1 MQSRRVWAEIDLDS
15 ITRNLNRLRF
25 QAGPD
30 RRIMAIV
37 KANAYGHGAVP
48 VAWHLATH
56 GVDALGVGDSQEAIE
71 LRDAGISIPIVVL
84 GAIVP
89 GEMGAVVSHDIE
101 VTVHS
106 GERVRLLEREARRAN
121 RQVAV
126 HLKVDTG
133 MGRLGC
139 SPTRAAEIA
148 GVIDQSEFLRFVGL
162 CTHFSSV
169 GAEPDPFTQQ
179 QVTLFEN
186 VCRSIADTGV
196 ALPARHASASA
207 AVLTRVASHL
217 DMIRPGLGLYGIAPE
232 PELAEGLSPALTLKT
247 QVIFLK
253 DLPAGAP
260 VGYAREHVTS
270 RATRIATLP
279 VGYNDG
285 YPWRLK
291 DRGEVLLRGHRAPVV
306 GRVSM
311 DYLMVDVGQ
320 IPGVSVGD
328 EVTLLGTSGDRT
340 ISAFELAER
349 AGTIPY
355 EILTRLGKRVARVY
369 RASRDDEELASN
381 GAAERGFAVVRR
393 PQSAASELGPQAPR
407 RDA

>member
-1 MQSRRVWAEIDLDS
+1 MQPRRVWAEIDLDS
-15 ITRNLNRLRF
+15 ITHNLNRLRLH
-25 QAGPD
+25 AGSGSDGVP

-48 VAWHLATH
+48 IAWHLASQ
-56 GVDALGVGDSQEAIE
+56 GVDMLGVGDSQEAIE
-71 LRDAGISIPIVVL
+71 LREAGISIPIVVL

-89 GEMGAVVSHDIE
+89 GEMAAVVAHSIE

-121 RQVAV
+121 RSVPV

-139 SPTRAAEIA
+139 TPARAPDIA
-148 GVIDQSEFLRFVGL
+148 QLIHQSEFLHFVGL

-169 GAEPDPFTQQ
+169 GPEPNAFTQQ
-179 QVTLFEN
+179 QVALFEG
-186 VCRSIADTGV
+186 VCRSIEDSEV
-196 ALPARHASASA
+196 PLPPRHASASA
-207 AVLTRVASHL
+207 AVLTRVAAHL
-217 DMIRPGLGLYGIAPE
+217 DMVRPGLALYGVAPN
-232 PELAEGLSPALTLKT
+232 PALGEGLRAALNLKT

-260 VGYAREHVTS
+260 VGYQRDHVTG
-270 RATRIATLP
+270 RPTRIATLP

-291 DRGEVLLRGHRAPVV
+291 DRGEVLIRGQRAPVV

-311 DYLMVDVGQ
+311 DYLMVDVGRV
-320 IPGVSVGD
+320 PGVSIGD
-328 EVTLLGTSGDRT
+328 EVTLLGTSGSRT

-369 RASRDDEELASN
+369 SSSRSASTPLPPKAMD
-381 GAAERGFAVVRR
+381 RGFAVVQR
-393 PQSAASELGPQAPR
+393 PETPPTPR
-407 RDA
+407 THSP

>member
-1 MQSRRVWAEIDLDS
+1 MQSRRVWAEIDLDAIS
-15 ITRNLNRLRF
+15 RNLARLRF
-25 QAGPD
+25 LAGSE
-30 RRIMAIV
+30 RRVMAIV

-48 VAWHLATH
+48 IAWHLASQ
-56 GVDALGVGDSQEAIE
+56 GVDMLGVGDSQEAIE
-71 LRDAGISIPIVVL
+71 LREAGLSIPILIL

-89 GEMGAVVSHDIE
+89 GEMGAVVAHDVE
-101 VTVHS
+101 VTAHS
-106 GERVRLLEREARRAN
+106 GERVRLLEREARRAS
-121 RQVAV
+121 RPVRV

-139 SPTRAAEIA
+139 SPARAVELAQL
-148 GVIDQSEFLRFVGL
+148 IDQSEFLEFVGL

-169 GAEPDPFTQQ
+169 GAEPDDFTQQ
-179 QVTLFEN
+179 QVALFES
-186 VCRSIADTGV
+186 VARTLQDAGI
-196 ALPARHASASA
+196 ALPPRHASASA
-207 AVLTRVASHL
+207 AALTRVAGHL
-217 DMIRPGLGLYGIAPE
+217 DMVRPGLALYGVGPD
-232 PELAEGLSPALTLKT
+232 PQLQEGLRPALELKT

-260 VGYAREHVTS
+260 VGYGREHVT
-270 RATRIATLP
+270 AQPTRVATLP

-291 DRGEVLLRGHRAPVV
+291 DRGEVLIRGRRAPVV

-311 DYLMVDVGQ
+311 DYLTIDVGQ
-320 IPGVSVGD
+320 VPGVSVGD
-328 EVTLLGTSGDRT
+328 EVTLMGTVKTADGERT

-369 RASRDDEELASN
+369 RGSRP
-381 GAAERGFAVVRR
+381 AETRAESPEIADRGFAVVRR
-393 PQSAASELGPQAPR
+393 PKSPSN
-407 RDA
+407 

>member
-1 MQSRRVWAEIDLDS
+1 MQPRRVWAEIDLDS
-15 ITRNLNRLRF
+15 ITNNLNRLRLHAG
-25 QAGPD
+25 AGPD
-30 RRIMAIV
+30 GVNRRIMAIV

-48 VAWHLATH
+48 IAWHLASQ
-56 GVDALGVGDSQEAIE
+56 GVDMLGVGDSQEAIE
-71 LRDAGISIPIVVL
+71 LREAGISIPIVVL

-89 GEMGAVVSHDIE
+89 GEMAAVVAHDIE

-121 RQVAV
+121 RSVPV

-139 SPTRAAEIA
+139 TPARAPELARLIHES
-148 GVIDQSEFLRFVGL
+148 DFLRFVGL

-169 GAEPDPFTQQ
+169 GAEPNAFTQQ
-179 QVTLFEN
+179 QVSLFEN
-186 VCRSIADTGV
+186 VCRSIAEAGV
-196 ALPARHASASA
+196 PLPPRHASASA

-217 DMIRPGLGLYGIAPE
+217 DMVRPGLALYGIAPD
-232 PELAEGLSPALTLKT
+232 PDLMEGLSPALTLKT

-260 VGYAREHVTS
+260 VGYFRDHITP
-270 RATRIATLP
+270 RPTRIATLP

-291 DRGEVLLRGHRAPVV
+291 DRGEVLVRGQRAPVV

-311 DYLMVDVGQ
+311 DYLMVDVGR
-320 IPGVSVGD
+320 IPGVSIGD
-328 EVTLLGTSGDRT
+328 EVTLLGTSGSRT

-369 RASRDDEELASN
+369 SSNRATPVQTRARIPD
-381 GAAERGFAVVRR
+381 RGFAVLKR
-393 PQSAASELGPQAPR
+393 PE
-407 RDA
+407 

>member
-1 MQSRRVWAEIDLDS
+1 MQPRRVWAEIDLDA
-15 ITRNLNRLRF
+15 ITKNLDRLRF
-25 QAGPD
+25 LAGSE
-30 RRIMAIV
+30 RRVMAIV

-48 VAWHLATH
+48 LAWHLASQ
-56 GVDALGVGDSQEAIE
+56 GVDMLGVGDSQEAIE
-71 LRDAGISIPIVVL
+71 LREAGLSIPIVVL

-89 GEMGAVVSHDIE
+89 GEMPTVVAHDIE

-121 RQVAV
+121 RCVPV

-139 SPTRAAEIA
+139 TPARAPEIA
-148 GVIDQSEFLRFVGL
+148 RLIDQSDFLRFVGL

-169 GAEPDPFTQQ
+169 DAEPNAFTQQ
-179 QVTLFEN
+179 QVSLFEN
-186 VCRSIADTGV
+186 VGRSIVEAGV
-196 ALPARHASASA
+196 ALPPRHAAASA
-207 AVLTRVASHL
+207 AALTRVAAHL
-217 DMIRPGLGLYGIAPE
+217 DLIRPGLALYGIAPD
-232 PELAEGLSPALTLKT
+232 PRLAEGLTPALELKS

-260 VGYAREHVTS
+260 VGYFREHTTS
-270 RATRIATLP
+270 RPTRVATLP

-291 DRGEVLLRGHRAPVV
+291 DRGEVLVRGRRAPVV

-311 DYLMVDVGQ
+311 DYLTVDVGRV
-320 IPGVSVGD
+320 PGVSVGD
-328 EVTLLGTSGDRT
+328 EVTLIGRSGERN
-340 ISAFELAER
+340 ISAVELAER

-369 RASRDDEELASN
+369 RGGRPDSRSEAD
-381 GAAERGFAVVRR
+381 GGRIGQRGFAVVKR
-393 PQSAASELGPQAPR
+393 PT
-407 RDA
+407 RD

>member
-1 MQSRRVWAEIDLDS
+1 MQSRRVWAEVDLDAIS
-15 ITRNLNRLRF
+15 RNLQRLRF
-25 QAGPD
+25 LAGSN
-30 RRIMAIV
+30 RRVMAIV

-48 VAWHLATH
+48 VAWHLASQ
-56 GVDALGVGDSQEAIE
+56 GVDMLGVGDSQEAIE
-71 LRDAGISIPIVVL
+71 LRHAGISIPIVIL

-89 GEMGAVVSHDIE
+89 GEMTAVVAHDVE

-121 RQVAV
+121 RRVRV

-139 SPTRAAEIA
+139 SPGRAAELAAI
-148 GVIDQSEFLRFVGL
+148 IDQSEFLDFVGL

-169 GAEPDPFTQQ
+169 GAQPDEFTQG
-179 QVTLFEN
+179 QVALFES
-186 VCRSIADTGV
+186 VSRSIAEAGV
-196 ALPARHASASA
+196 PLPARHASASA
-207 AVLTRVASHL
+207 AALTRVASHL
-217 DMIRPGLGLYGIAPE
+217 DMIRPGLALYGVGPDPA
-232 PELAEGLSPALTLKT
+232 LQEGLAPALALKT

-260 VGYAREHVTS
+260 VGYGREHTTS
-270 RATRIATLP
+270 QATRIATLP

-291 DRGEVLLRGHRAPVV
+291 DRGEVLLHGKRAPVI

-311 DYLMVDVGQ
+311 DYLSVDVGRV
-320 IPGVSVGD
+320 PGACVGD

-349 AGTIPY
+349 SGTIPY
-355 EILTRLGKRVARVY
+355 EILTRIGKRVVRVY
-369 RASRDDEELASN
+369 RSSRPVADRENSLQD
-381 GAAERGFAVVRR
+381 RGFAVVRR
-393 PQSAASELGPQAPR
+393 P
-407 RDA
+407 D

>member
-1 MQSRRVWAEIDLDS
+1 MQPRRVWAEIDLDS

-25 QAGPD
+25 QAGPG

-48 VAWHLATH
+48 IAWHLASQ

-71 LRDAGISIPIVVL
+71 LRQAGISIPIVVL

-89 GEMGAVVSHDIE
+89 GEMGAVVAHDIE
-101 VTVHS
+101 VTLHS
-106 GERVRLLEREARRAN
+106 GERVRVLEREARRAN
-121 RQVAV
+121 RVVSV

-139 SPTRAAEIA
+139 SPARAAELA
-148 GVIDQSEFLRFVGL
+148 TVIDQSEFLRFVGL

-169 GAEPDPFTQQ
+169 GVEPNAFTQQ
-179 QVTLFEN
+179 QVTLFES
-186 VCRSIADTGV
+186 VSRSIAESGV
-196 ALPARHASASA
+196 PLPARHASASA
-207 AVLTRVASHL
+207 AVLTRVAQHL
-217 DMIRPGLGLYGIAPE
+217 DMIRPGLALYGIAPD
-232 PELAEGLSPALTLKT
+232 PALAEGLCPALTLKT

-260 VGYAREHVTS
+260 VGYGREYTTS
-270 RATRIATLP
+270 RATRVATLP

-306 GRVSM
+306 GCVSM
-311 DYLMVDVGQ
+311 DYLTVDVGR

-328 EVTLLGTSGDRT
+328 EVTLLGSSGDHT

-369 RASRDDEELASN
+369 RSSRQAARADSEP
-381 GAAERGFAVVRR
+381 AERGFAVVQR
-393 PQSAASELGPQAPR
+393 PEPPPAERGPQAPV
-407 RDA
+407 RDT

>member
-1 MQSRRVWAEIDLDS
+1 MQPRRVWAEIDLDAIS
-15 ITRNLNRLRF
+15 RNLQRLRF
-25 QAGPD
+25 LAGAD
-30 RRIMAIV
+30 RRVMAIV

-48 VAWHLATH
+48 VAWHLATQ
-56 GVDALGVGDSQEAIE
+56 GVDMLGVGDSQEAIE
-71 LRDAGISIPIVVL
+71 LREAGISVPIVIL

-89 GEMGAVVSHDIE
+89 GEMAAVVAHDIE

-121 RQVAV
+121 RKVRV

-139 SPTRAAEIA
+139 APERAADIA
-148 GVIDQSEFLRFVGL
+148 ALIDQSEFLRFVGL

-169 GAEPDPFTQQ
+169 GSQPDEFTQA
-179 QVTLFEN
+179 QVSLFES
-186 VCRSIADTGV
+186 VSRSIAEAGI
-196 ALPARHASASA
+196 ALPPRHAASSA
-207 AVLTRVASHL
+207 AALTRVASHL
-217 DMIRPGLGLYGIAPE
+217 DMIRPGLALYGIGPDPA
-232 PELAEGLSPALTLKT
+232 LQEGLTPALTLKT
-247 QVIFLK
+247 QVIFLR

-260 VGYAREHVTS
+260 VGYFREHVT
-270 RATRIATLP
+270 AQPTRVATLP

-291 DRGEVLLRGHRAPVV
+291 DRGEVLLRGRRAPVV

-311 DYLMVDVGQ
+311 DYLTVDVGR

-349 AGTIPY
+349 SGTIPY

-369 RASRDDEELASN
+369 H
-381 GAAERGFAVVRR
+381 GARPVPPPEIPVGDRGFAVLRR
-393 PQSAASELGPQAPR
+393 P
-407 RDA
+407 D